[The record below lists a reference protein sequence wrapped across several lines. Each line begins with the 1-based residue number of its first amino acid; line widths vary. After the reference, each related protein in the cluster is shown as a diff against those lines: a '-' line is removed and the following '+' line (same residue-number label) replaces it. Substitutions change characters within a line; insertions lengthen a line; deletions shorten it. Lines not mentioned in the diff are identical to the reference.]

1 MSVIA
6 TEAVAEDEIFL
17 KEVEKE
23 WENRQ
28 QRIISG
34 ISYVVYWVLS
44 FRFSEQSLDDKLL
57 QLEVSEQN
65 SIEKD
70 AHFPN

>member
-34 ISYVVYWVLS
+34 ISYVDYWVLS
-44 FRFSEQSLDDKLL
+44 FRFSEQSLGDKLL